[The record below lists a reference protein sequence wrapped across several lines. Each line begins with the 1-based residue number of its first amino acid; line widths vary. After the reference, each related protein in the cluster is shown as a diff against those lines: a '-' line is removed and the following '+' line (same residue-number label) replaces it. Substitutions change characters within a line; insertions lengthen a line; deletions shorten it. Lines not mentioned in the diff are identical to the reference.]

1 MSIASPTPD
10 PTRHRGEVREWNAEK
25 GYGFVQHGRQR
36 LFVHIRDFAERH
48 RTPSTGDE
56 LTYTIGA
63 DLKGRPCAKDVLQ
76 PNDGGRI
83 RPAHLLV
90 LGALLASPVLAVW
103 RLAPREFAA
112 ALAVVAF
119 LSSVVSYGL
128 YFWDKRRARKGVW
141 RISEK
146 TLHLWELLGGWP
158 GAFLAQRQLRHKS
171 SKASY
176 QVAFWL
182 IVLTHN
188 TLALDWQLDWRIT
201 RSVRDRLGKLAEIVP
216 GSPAPKS
223 TVY

>member
-1 MSIASPTPD
+1 M
-10 PTRHRGEVREWNAEK
+10 
-25 GYGFVQHGRQR
+25 
-36 LFVHIRDFAERH
+36 
-48 RTPSTGDE
+48 
-56 LTYTIGA
+56 
-63 DLKGRPCAKDVLQ
+63 
-76 PNDGGRI
+76 
-83 RPAHLLV
+83 